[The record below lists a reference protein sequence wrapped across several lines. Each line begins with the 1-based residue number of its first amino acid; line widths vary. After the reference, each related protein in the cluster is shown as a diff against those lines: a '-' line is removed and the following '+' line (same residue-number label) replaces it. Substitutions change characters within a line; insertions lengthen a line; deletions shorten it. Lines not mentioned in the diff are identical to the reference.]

1 MSNLHNM
8 NGLVL
13 AWGTFAVATGFHLA
27 AAALSHG
34 SSSAST
40 TANGTTA
47 VFPEVRGSNLD
58 GREFSLPKD
67 FEGELNLVFI
77 AFQREQQS
85 LVDSWVP
92 LAKTLTARHEEL
104 CYYELPTIY
113 QANTLVRWFI
123 NNGMR
128 RGIPDQHARETT
140 ITLYIDKE
148 PFRAALGIPHEET
161 ICVLL
166 VDAGGRVIWRA
177 EGAHAD
183 EKGRELE
190 NVVSNTLLGK
200 TTE

>member
-13 AWGTFAVATGFHLA
+13 ACGTVVVALGVHL
-27 AAALSHG
+27 AAALSHA
-34 SSSAST
+34 SSSAAAS
-40 TANGTTA
+40 ANGTAA

-58 GREFSLPKD
+58 GREFDLPKD

-92 LAKTLTARHEEL
+92 LAKTLTDRHEGL

-113 QANTLVRWFI
+113 QANSLVRWFI

-128 RGIPDQHARETT
+128 RGIPDPHARKTT

-148 PFRAALGIPHEET
+148 PFRTALGIPDEQT

-166 VDAGGRVIWRA
+166 VDAGGRVLWRN
-177 EGAHAD
+177 EGAYTD
-183 EKGRELE
+183 EKGRELD
-190 NVVSNTLLGK
+190 NVISSTLQGK
-200 TTE
+200 TME